1 MTPGVYLHLD
11 FSEYLAVDALGSSDM
26 KTLLRAPADWWYDSR
41 YNLDRVRPDR
51 EKHFILGSALHA
63 ILLEGEAAYN
73 AQFSVAPDPRE
84 HPHAARTIEDLKTL
98 LDANEIAFQ
107 VSKMKKKSDFV
118 ELAVEEGLGQYVWD
132 AICEAHTARVEAGAS
147 PLSHAEHNALLH
159 MSALV
164 QSHPEIG
171 PGLLGGMSEVS
182 VFWHREGADDI
193 LYRARF
199 DTLAKTFSGDLKSM
213 SNWQGRDPA
222 HAAIR
227 QIVELEYDIQAT
239 LYQEAREELR
249 KFVKAGKVWTGG
261 EDKRLTTEDDMEKI
275 KAIAASDSWVWI
287 WLFQQ
292 LRDDTGT
299 RPKAPVLIP
308 RFYRP
313 SSIEEIKQSVEE
325 AKSGDQ
331 SAGFDMMT
339 QAWLKIEKATAN
351 YRSFRD
357 TLGFD
362 TPWMHVDP
370 NHEILDEQLAA
381 AGLAYKGV

>member
-1 MTPGVYLHLD
+1 MEPGVYLHLP
-11 FSEYLAVDALGSSDM
+11 FEEYLAADALGSSDM
-26 KTLLRAPADWWYDSR
+26 KTLLRMPADWWYDSKH
-41 YNLDRVRPDR
+41 NPDRIKPDR

-63 ILLEGEAAYN
+63 ILLEGEAAYHE
-73 AQFSVAPDPRE
+73 QFSVAPDPRE
-84 HPHAARTIEDLKTL
+84 HPHAARTIEDLKML

-107 VSKMKKKSDFV
+107 VSKLKKKSDFV

-132 AICEAHTARVEAGAS
+132 AICDAHNGRVAAGAS
-147 PLSHAEHNALLH
+147 PLSYAEHNALLH

-164 QSHPEIG
+164 QGHPEIG
-171 PGLLGGMSEVS
+171 PGLQGGLSEVS
-182 VFWHREGADDI
+182 VFWHREDEPDI
-193 LYRARF
+193 LFRARF
-199 DTLAKTFSGDLKSM
+199 DTLAKTFSADLKSM

-261 EDKRLTTEDDMEKI
+261 EDRRLTSEDDMEKL
-275 KAIAASDSWVWI
+275 KAIATSDSWVWI

-313 SSIEEIKQSVEE
+313 SSIEEIKQAVELS
-325 AKSGDQ
+325 KSGDQ
-331 SAGFDMMT
+331 SGGFDMMT
-339 QAWLKIEKATAN
+339 QAWLKIDRALTN
-351 YRSFRD
+351 FRSFRD

-381 AGLAYKGV
+381 AGLAHKGV